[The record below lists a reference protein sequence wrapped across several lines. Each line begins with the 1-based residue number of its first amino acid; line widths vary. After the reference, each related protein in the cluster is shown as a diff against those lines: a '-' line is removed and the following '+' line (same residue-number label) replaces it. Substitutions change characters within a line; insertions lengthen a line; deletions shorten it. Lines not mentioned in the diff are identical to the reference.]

1 LPPLSANPKI
11 RNNAPDKGWGKRG
24 VKSARLHIKSYTALL
39 IYCAD
44 CYCSRS
50 VAISADIR
58 SHFSWNK
65 TSVAMMGFRRRFL
78 SAGYF
83 KGTTFRVWSEGDG
96 KM

>member
-1 LPPLSANPKI
+1 MLPTKAGASAALSQRACI
-11 RNNAPDKGWGKRG
+11 
-24 VKSARLHIKSYTALL
+24 SYTALL

-44 CYCSRS
+44 YYCSRS

-83 KGTTFRVWSEGDG
+83 KGATFREWSEGDR

>member
-1 LPPLSANPKI
+1 MRPTKAWASAALSQRACI
-11 RNNAPDKGWGKRG
+11 
-24 VKSARLHIKSYTALL
+24 SSSYTALL

-44 CYCSRS
+44 YYCSRS

-65 TSVAMMGFRRRFL
+65 TSVAMMGFWRRFL